1 MGAGAPA
8 GDGGGGGTALR
19 PDQFDRL
26 DDRPSRVAFSAII
39 WYILVYMKQ
48 LLVEIDDDMATQ
60 LERVAPTRSR
70 RRSEFIRTAI
80 RRALWELEERATAR
94 AYARQP
100 DSAKE
105 AYLDATVWEA
115 GPRSRPRLRRRR

>member
-1 MGAGAPA
+1 MGEVAWWGDHSRGQAPPGRSRA
-8 GDGGGGGTALR
+8 PSARASTGSPAL
-19 PDQFDRL
+19 
-26 DDRPSRVAFSAII
+26 V
-39 WYILVYMKQ
+39 WYILVHMKQ
-48 LLVEIDDDMATQ
+48 LLIEIDEDMATQ

-70 RRSEFIRTAI
+70 RRSEFIRAAI
-80 RRALWELEERATAR
+80 RRALWELEERGTAQ

-115 GPRSRPRLRRRR
+115 SARSRPRPRRRR